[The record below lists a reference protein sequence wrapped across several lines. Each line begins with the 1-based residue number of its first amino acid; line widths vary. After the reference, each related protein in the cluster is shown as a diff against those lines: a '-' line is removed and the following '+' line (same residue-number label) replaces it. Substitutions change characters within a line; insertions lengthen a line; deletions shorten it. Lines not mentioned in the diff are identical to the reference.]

1 MDPPIDC
8 SLFLPPTKKKN
19 TNERRLEPASELR
32 LDETYVEASMGTL
45 RVPFP
50 DQELFTRPLFVSYL
64 DDDLLVV
71 RCVLVVC

>member
-1 MDPPIDC
+1 LGPPIDC
-8 SLFLPPTKKKN
+8 SPFLPPTKKT

-32 LDETYVEASMGTL
+32 LDETYIEASMGTL
-45 RVPFP
+45 RVPLP